1 VGHRVLAL
9 GADDGEVQRG
19 AVLVLAPSAAQASTH
34 KYDNRDRDSTKVFV
48 GEWAAQEGRPTPDLN
63 AALGDAAWLAGLIRN
78 SDQVLMECYAPL
90 FSHVKN
96 NVWATNLIAYDNLTS
111 YVSPSYWAQQML
123 TSRLGNTVLP
133 ATARALPGLATVA
146 TRSGNRLY
154 VAIVNCG
161 TEKVKVPVEL
171 KGLAKGVKR
180 QATATVLTGPSRT
193 ATNTL
198 TSPDTLVPRT
208 STVTG
213 AAASFTSTVPPLSV
227 TVLELVLS

>member
-1 VGHRVLAL
+1 
-9 GADDGEVQRG
+9 
-19 AVLVLAPSAAQASTH
+19 
-34 KYDNRDRDSTKVFV
+34 VFV

-111 YVSPSYWAQQML
+111 YVSPSYWAQHML

-146 TRSGNRLY
+146 TRSGKRLY
-154 VAIVNCG
+154 LAVVNCG
-161 TEKVKVPVEL
+161 TEEVNVPVDL

-180 QATATVLTGPSRT
+180 KATATVLTGPSRAT
-193 ATNTL
+193 TNTL
-198 TSPDTLVPRT
+198 TEPDTLAPRT
-208 STVTG
+208 STITG

-227 TVLELVLS
+227 TVLELVLT